1 MANLRRNKFD
11 PQTDHVRDNDDRQH
25 FQQTEPKTRPERSVT
40 RADGPEMLQSG
51 IVHAEKQSRHQRHDD
66 DDHHSLQVDAVAD
79 MAAAAGYVIRYEQE
93 RLESIER
100 RMKFFELA
108 ALFEVRLD
116 LIYKI
121 S

>member
-1 MANLRRNKFD
+1 
-11 PQTDHVRDNDDRQH
+11 
-25 FQQTEPKTRPERSVT
+25 
-40 RADGPEMLQSG
+40 
-51 IVHAEKQSRHQRHDD
+51 
-66 DDHHSLQVDAVAD
+66 